1 MLCAENEA
9 AHNAR
14 EATPPCQPVEPLHA
28 LCSPS
33 LSKADS
39 ARHNVYLHVQHFA
52 RGVAD
57 ARWDNEA
64 RLL

>member
-14 EATPPCQPVEPLHA
+14 EATPPCRIVEPLHA
-28 LCSPS
+28 LRSSS
-33 LSKADS
+33 LSKPGA
-39 ARHNVYLHVQHFA
+39 AGHNVYLHVQHFA
-52 RGVAD
+52 QGAAD